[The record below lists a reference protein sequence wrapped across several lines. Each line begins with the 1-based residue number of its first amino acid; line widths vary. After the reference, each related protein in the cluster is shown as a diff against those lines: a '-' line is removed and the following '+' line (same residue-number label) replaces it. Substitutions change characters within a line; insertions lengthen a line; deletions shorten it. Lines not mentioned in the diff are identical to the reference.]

1 MNRIK
6 VRRKEVFQGLLCAAI
21 LVCLATGIGWMFRL
35 LQFPETNIVVVYIL
49 SRHPDSQ
56 IYGRI
61 HLGYSGNG
69 AFNLCLQYL
78 FYTAVLYD
86 VCG

>member
-1 MNRIK
+1 MKRKRRNRQVD
-6 VRRKEVFQGLLCAAI
+6 VRSFLCAAA
-21 LVCLATGIGWMFRL
+21 LVCAATGIGWVFRL

-49 SRHPDSQ
+49 SVILTARFSDG
-56 IYGRI
+56 Y
-61 HLGYSGNG
+61 LGYSGNG